1 MTLKQYK
8 DYFKENFK
16 WVDSIS
22 IGKIDN
28 NKEKAICFY
37 NSNRN
42 LAYIGLFGG
51 AKKQSTSVKPITIL
65 LRYTKNQ
72 NSAEIMAQQ
81 IYDFFNERSFFIEGK
96 RIFTQMIYSEPI
108 NLGTDDNNV
117 YEYSLELNFYEERE
131 MN

>member
-8 DYFKENFK
+8 DYFKDNFK
-16 WVDSIS
+16 WTDSIS

-28 NKEKAICFY
+28 NQEKAICFY

-42 LAYIGLFGG
+42 LGYVGTIGGL
-51 AKKQSTSVKPITIL
+51 KNKSTNIKSITIL

-72 NSAEIMAQQ
+72 DSAEIMAQQ
-81 IYDFFNERSFFIEGK
+81 IYDFFNERSFFIENK

-108 NLGTDDNNV
+108 SLGTDDKNV
-117 YEYSLELNFYEERE
+117 YEYSFELDFYEERE
-131 MN
+131 MI

>member
-8 DYFKENFK
+8 DYFKQNFK

-28 NKEKAICFY
+28 NQEKAICFY
-37 NSNRN
+37 NSKRS
-42 LAYIGLFGG
+42 LAYIGIFGG
-51 AKKQSTSVKPITIL
+51 LENKSTNIKPITIL

-72 NSAEIMAQQ
+72 DSAEMMAQK
-81 IYDFFNERSFFIEGK
+81 IYDFFNERSFFIENK

-108 NLGTDDNNV
+108 SLGTDDENV
-117 YEYSLELNFYEERE
+117 YEYSIELNFYEER
-131 MN
+131 